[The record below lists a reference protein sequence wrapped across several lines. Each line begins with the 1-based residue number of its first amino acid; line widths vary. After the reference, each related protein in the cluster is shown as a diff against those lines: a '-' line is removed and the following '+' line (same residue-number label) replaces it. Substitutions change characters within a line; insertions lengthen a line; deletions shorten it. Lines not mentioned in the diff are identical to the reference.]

1 MFVYLNAFDYDELIG
16 GIVERLGIQD
26 EPLTYE
32 MLLKA
37 FKSVSERLKR
47 RTELISSIN
56 EDPEKLVEKLADS
69 YLELVRIS
77 PHFNDETNPVSFLLE
92 IITGSRP
99 QSVWEG
105 YEIYLILSEDHQEVG
120 NDKDGYYLDIDP
132 EEALAVAE
140 TVLDFIECNKLMGED
155 PLDSFL
161 EEHIKNQLIGDEL
174 GSLQLEV
181 IDSPGKV
188 VTYGNSLIT
197 FPLLLAKVEYHYEV
211 V

>member
-56 EDPEKLVEKLADS
+56 EDPEKIVEKLADS
-69 YLELVRIS
+69 YLELIRIS
-77 PHFNDETNPVSFLLE
+77 PHFNDETNPVSFLIE

-120 NDKDGYYLDIDP
+120 NDKDGYYIDIDP

-140 TVLDFIECNKLMGED
+140 TILNFIECNKLMGED

-161 EEHIKNQLIGDEL
+161 EEHIKNQLIGDEP

-197 FPLLLAKVEYHYEV
+197 FPLLLAKVEHYEV

>member
-47 RTELISSIN
+47 RSEHNSSTN

-69 YLELVRIS
+69 YLELIRIS

-140 TVLDFIECNKLMGED
+140 TILDFIECNKLIGED

-161 EEHIKNQLIGDEL
+161 EEHVKNQLIGDEP

-197 FPLLLAKVEYHYEV
+197 FPLLLAKVEHYEV

>member
-77 PHFNDETNPVSFLLE
+77 PHFNDETNPVSFLIE

-140 TVLDFIECNKLMGED
+140 TILNFIECNKLIGED

-161 EEHIKNQLIGDEL
+161 EEHIKNQLIGDEP

-197 FPLLLAKVEYHYEV
+197 FPLLLAKVEHYEV

>member
-56 EDPEKLVEKLADS
+56 EDPEKIVEKLADS

-140 TVLDFIECNKLMGED
+140 TILDFIECNKLIGDD

-161 EEHIKNQLIGDEL
+161 EEHIKNQLIGDEP

-197 FPLLLAKVEYHYEV
+197 FPLLLAKVEHYEV

>member
-1 MFVYLNAFDYDELIG
+1 MFVYLNAFNYDELIG

-56 EDPEKLVEKLADS
+56 EDPEKIVEKLADS

-120 NDKDGYYLDIDP
+120 SDKDGYYLDIDP

-140 TVLDFIECNKLMGED
+140 TILDFIECNKLMGED

-161 EEHIKNQLIGDEL
+161 EEHIKNQLIGDEP

-197 FPLLLAKVEYHYEV
+197 FPLLLAKVEHYEV

>member
-1 MFVYLNAFDYDELIG
+1 MFVYLNAFNYDELIG

-32 MLLKA
+32 ILLKA

-47 RTELISSIN
+47 RNEFLSSTN
-56 EDPEKLVEKLADS
+56 EDPDRVVEKLADR

-77 PHFNDETNPVSFLLE
+77 PHFNDETNPISFLVEL
-92 IITGSRP
+92 IVGSKP

-105 YEIYLILSEDHQEVG
+105 YEIYQILSEVHQEVG
-120 NDKDGYYLDIDP
+120 NDQDGYYLDIDP
-132 EEALAVAE
+132 EEALAIAE
-140 TVLDFIECNKLMGED
+140 TILDHIESNKLIGED

-161 EEHIKNQLIGDEL
+161 EEHIKDQLIGDEP

-188 VTYGNSLIT
+188 VTYGNALIT
-197 FPLLLAKVEYHYEV
+197 FPLLLAKVEHYEV
-211 V
+211 I

>member
-37 FKSVSERLKR
+37 FKSISERLKR

-56 EDPEKLVEKLADS
+56 EDPEKIVEKLADS

-140 TVLDFIECNKLMGED
+140 TILDFIESNKLMGED

-161 EEHIKNQLIGDEL
+161 EEHIKNQLIGDEP

-197 FPLLLAKVEYHYEV
+197 FPLLLAKVEHYEV

>member
-1 MFVYLNAFDYDELIG
+1 MFVYLNAFNYDELIG

-37 FKSVSERLKR
+37 FKSVVERLKR

-56 EDPEKLVEKLADS
+56 EDPEKIVEKLADS

-120 NDKDGYYLDIDP
+120 SDKDGYYLDIDP

-140 TVLDFIECNKLMGED
+140 TVLDFIECNKLIGDD

-161 EEHIKNQLIGDEL
+161 EEHVKNQLIGDEP

-197 FPLLLAKVEYHYEV
+197 FPLLLAKVEHYEV

>member
-1 MFVYLNAFDYDELIG
+1 MFVYLNAFNYDELIG

-47 RTELISSIN
+47 RSEHNSSAN

-69 YLELVRIS
+69 YLELIRIS

-120 NDKDGYYLDIDP
+120 SDKDGYYLDIDP

-140 TVLDFIECNKLMGED
+140 TILDFIECNKLMGED

-161 EEHIKNQLIGDEL
+161 EEHIKNQLIGDEP

-197 FPLLLAKVEYHYEV
+197 FPLLLAKVEHYEV

>member
-1 MFVYLNAFDYDELIG
+1 MFVYLNASDYDELIG

-56 EDPEKLVEKLADS
+56 EDPEKIVEKLADS

-77 PHFNDETNPVSFLLE
+77 PHFNDETNPISFLLE

-132 EEALAVAE
+132 EEALAIAE
-140 TVLDFIECNKLMGED
+140 TILDFIECNKLIGDD

-161 EEHIKNQLIGDEL
+161 EEHIKNQLIGDEP

-197 FPLLLAKVEYHYEV
+197 FPLLLAKVEHYEV

>member
-1 MFVYLNAFDYDELIG
+1 
-16 GIVERLGIQD
+16 
-26 EPLTYE
+26 

-37 FKSVSERLKR
+37 FKSVVERLKR

-56 EDPEKLVEKLADS
+56 EDPEKIVEKLADS

-120 NDKDGYYLDIDP
+120 NDKDGYYLDMDP
-132 EEALAVAE
+132 EEALAIAE
-140 TVLDFIECNKLMGED
+140 TILDFIECNKLMGED

-161 EEHIKNQLIGDEL
+161 EEHIKNQLIGDEP

-197 FPLLLAKVEYHYEV
+197 FPILLAKVEHYEV

>member
-1 MFVYLNAFDYDELIG
+1 MFVYLNAFNYDELIG

-56 EDPEKLVEKLADS
+56 EDPEKIVEKLADS
-69 YLELVRIS
+69 YLELIRIS
-77 PHFNDETNPVSFLLE
+77 PHFNDETNPVSFLIE

-120 NDKDGYYLDIDP
+120 NDKDGYYIDIDP

-140 TVLDFIECNKLMGED
+140 TILNFIECNKLMGED

-161 EEHIKNQLIGDEL
+161 EEHIKNQLIGDEP

-197 FPLLLAKVEYHYEV
+197 FPLLLAKVEHYEV

>member
-56 EDPEKLVEKLADS
+56 EDPEKIVEKLADS

-140 TVLDFIECNKLMGED
+140 TILDFIESNKLIGED

-161 EEHIKNQLIGDEL
+161 EEHIKNQLIGDEP

-197 FPLLLAKVEYHYEV
+197 FPLLLAKVEHYEV

>member
-47 RTELISSIN
+47 RTELISTTN
-56 EDPEKLVEKLADS
+56 EDPEKIVEKLADS

-132 EEALAVAE
+132 EEALAIAE
-140 TVLDFIECNKLMGED
+140 TILDFIECNKLIGDD

-161 EEHIKNQLIGDEL
+161 EEHIKNQLIGDEP

-197 FPLLLAKVEYHYEV
+197 FPLLLAKVEHYEV

>member
-37 FKSVSERLKR
+37 FKSISERLKR

-56 EDPEKLVEKLADS
+56 EDPEKIVEKLADS

-120 NDKDGYYLDIDP
+120 SDKDGYYLDIDP

-140 TVLDFIECNKLMGED
+140 TILDFIECNKLMGED

-161 EEHIKNQLIGDEL
+161 EEHIKNQLIGDEP

-197 FPLLLAKVEYHYEV
+197 FPLLLAKVEHYEV

>member
-47 RTELISSIN
+47 RTELISTTN
-56 EDPEKLVEKLADS
+56 EDPEKIVEKLADS

-140 TVLDFIECNKLMGED
+140 TILDFIECNKLLGED

-161 EEHIKNQLIGDEL
+161 EEHIKNQLIGDEP

-197 FPLLLAKVEYHYEV
+197 FPLLLAKVEHYEV

>member
-37 FKSVSERLKR
+37 FKSISERLKR

-56 EDPEKLVEKLADS
+56 EDPEKIVEKLADS

-132 EEALAVAE
+132 EEALAIAE
-140 TVLDFIECNKLMGED
+140 TILDFIECNKLMGED

-161 EEHIKNQLIGDEL
+161 EEHIKNQLIGDEP

-197 FPLLLAKVEYHYEV
+197 FPLLLAKVEHYEV

>member
-56 EDPEKLVEKLADS
+56 EDPEKIVEKLADS

-140 TVLDFIECNKLMGED
+140 TILDFIECNKLMGED

-161 EEHIKNQLIGDEL
+161 EEHIKNQLIGDEP

-197 FPLLLAKVEYHYEV
+197 FPLLLAKVEHYEV

>member
-37 FKSVSERLKR
+37 FKSISERLKR

-56 EDPEKLVEKLADS
+56 EDPEKIVEKLADS

-140 TVLDFIECNKLMGED
+140 TILDFIESNKLIGED

-161 EEHIKNQLIGDEL
+161 EEHIKNQLIGDEP

-197 FPLLLAKVEYHYEV
+197 FPLLLAKVEHYEV

>member
-140 TVLDFIECNKLMGED
+140 TILDFTECNKLMGED

-161 EEHIKNQLIGDEL
+161 EEHVKNQLIGDEP

-197 FPLLLAKVEYHYEV
+197 FPLLLAKVEHYEV

>member
-140 TVLDFIECNKLMGED
+140 TILDFIECNKLVGED

-161 EEHIKNQLIGDEL
+161 EEHIKNQLIGDEP

-197 FPLLLAKVEYHYEV
+197 FPLLLAKVEHYEV

>member
-56 EDPEKLVEKLADS
+56 EDPEKIVEKLADS

-132 EEALAVAE
+132 EEALAIAE
-140 TVLDFIECNKLMGED
+140 TILDFIECNKLIGDD

-161 EEHIKNQLIGDEL
+161 EEHIKNQLIGDEP

-197 FPLLLAKVEYHYEV
+197 FPLLLAKVEHYEV

>member
-37 FKSVSERLKR
+37 FKSISERLKR

-56 EDPEKLVEKLADS
+56 EDPEKIVEKLADS

-132 EEALAVAE
+132 EEALAIAE
-140 TVLDFIECNKLMGED
+140 TILDFIECNKLIGED

-161 EEHIKNQLIGDEL
+161 EEHIKNQLIGDEP

-197 FPLLLAKVEYHYEV
+197 FPLLLAKVEHYEV